1 MKTKTKKIYFTDDFS
16 AENVEKLQSEGWILR
31 NASAVK
37 ESDFIE
43 TADEYGGKVPEH
55 YKAKAD
61 TITVN
66 INTEVAPELQQAI
79 DDATQTAETLA
90 RQFSEAFGLEI
101 SQTATPHIFYL
112 LSLINSDCGYA
123 TQTAKH
129 HYMRKRPFVQFH
141 ETTSIPAKEPHY
153 RNTGSYPSGHS
164 ATGWGIALVLS
175 EINPA
180 RQEEILKRGY
190 EIGESRVIAGFH
202 YQSDVD
208 NARLA
213 GSAAVAR
220 LHADKSFMKQL
231 QKAKDEFTRLSK

>member
-79 DDATQTAETLA
+79 DDAKAECEKLGTDND
-90 RQFSEAFGLEI
+90 S
-101 SQTATPHIFYL
+101 
-112 LSLINSDCGYA
+112 
-123 TQTAKH
+123 
-129 HYMRKRPFVQFH
+129 
-141 ETTSIPAKEPHY
+141 
-153 RNTGSYPSGHS
+153 
-164 ATGWGIALVLS
+164 
-175 EINPA
+175 
-180 RQEEILKRGY
+180 LKRQV
-190 EIGESRVIAGFH
+190 EALHVVHCENSELVSENSRLKEQLLLANDALNQTITERDDAVTKVQSLEKTVGELESKVKKLTAAEAKAAKAV
-202 YQSDVD
+202 DV
-208 NARLA
+208 
-213 GSAAVAR
+213 GS
-220 LHADKSFMKQL
+220 
-231 QKAKDEFTRLSK
+231 QKE